1 MKTTVRRK
9 KMNRRLLLGEVLKY
23 KLPVGFEYE
32 VPYTELT
39 AGQLIRDGS
48 LVDRNT
54 YSELWKF
61 VEAHP
66 SMLVND
72 DEWLATLTANEG
84 LVCNY
89 YSTGDNSTTFRLPK
103 AGTIVLPNSDPS
115 KINTYSTDIQR
126 NITGSITMI
135 DTIGKTQNSAGALLF
150 TATNASSS
158 VNNNGNWSNSGTIDF
173 DASRSIGTDHTGN
186 EVKPKTITKLPVVQ
200 AISEIV
206 DAGTLDFKNVVSTQN
221 ELTTTHKV
229 KQFTHLSDINLIP
242 GQETL
247 YTIARNLPYNS
258 SIMYN
263 VNADLGLNWIYPNP
277 EYGVFE
283 AIKANDSI
291 VRFRYW
297 QDWSYG
303 SGGLREWHAV
313 CNTDN
318 PLSANKTTWVYCVN
332 DNNNYIQAN
341 TWASLTMAPKP
352 SDYVV
357 EFIAPCDGKASLSIT
372 TSTASVHWISFEEYD
387 MTNNAHPLIQK
398 ITAFGPAGLPNNIL
412 SQNFSVKRGN
422 FITLAASSTSASY
435 EAKFSPYKYEIEAY
449 HWIKNDVNTFR
460 RPDFGVITFTVA
472 SYNNTAGNEMLYGVS
487 TSQSLGTISYQP
499 SNAGITEIIIS
510 ESSAE
515 GVANNVLVVLNKA
528 NKPTAVTQDHLLLQD
543 LEGNILVD
551 LRYSAQHSTDTK
563 TGYFIAGDTA
573 TANIL
578 ALVKQNV
585 NKEIS
590 MTFCAKYVPPISL
603 NTKR

>member
-1 MKTTVRRK
+1 M
-9 KMNRRLLLGEVLKY
+9 
-23 KLPVGFEYE
+23 
-32 VPYTELT
+32 
-39 AGQLIRDGS
+39 
-48 LVDRNT
+48 
-54 YSELWKF
+54 
-61 VEAHP
+61 
-66 SMLVND
+66 
-72 DEWLATLTANEG
+72 
-84 LVCNY
+84 
-89 YSTGDNSTTFRLPK
+89 PK

-135 DTIGKTQNSAGALLF
+135 DTIGKIQNSVGALLF

-158 VNNNGNWSNSGTIDF
+158 VNNDGNWSNSGTIDF

-200 AISEIV
+200 AISEV
-206 DAGTLDFKNVVSTQN
+206 VNAGTLDFENVVSTQN

-263 VNADLGLNWIYPNP
+263 VNADLGLNWIYPNS

-318 PLSANKTTWVYCVN
+318 PLSANKTIWVYCVN

-372 TSTASVHWISFEEYD
+372 TSTASIHWISFEEYD
-387 MTNNAHPLIQK
+387 MTNDAHPLIQK

-435 EAKFSPYKYEIEAY
+435 EAKFSPYKYEIEAF

-515 GVANNVLVVLNKA
+515 DVADNVLVVLNKA

-563 TGYFIAGDTA
+563 TGYFIAGNTA
-573 TANIL
+573 TATIL
-578 ALVKQNV
+578 TLVKQNV

-590 MTFCAKYVPPISL
+590 MTFCAKYVLPTSL
-603 NTKR
+603 TTKS

>member
-1 MKTTVRRK
+1 
-9 KMNRRLLLGEVLKY
+9 MNRRLLLGGVLKY

-48 LVDRNT
+48 LVNRNT

-72 DEWLATLTANEG
+72 DEWLTTLAANEG

-200 AISEIV
+200 AISEV
-206 DAGTLDFKNVVSTQN
+206 VNAGTLDFENVVSTQN

-229 KQFTHLSDINLIP
+229 KSFTHLNDINLIP

-263 VNADLGLNWIYPNP
+263 VNADLGLNWIYPNS

-341 TWASLTMAPKP
+341 TWASLTMVPKP

-372 TSTASVHWISFEEYD
+372 TSAASIHWISFEEYD
-387 MTNNAHPLIQK
+387 MTNDARPLIQK

-422 FITLAASSTSASY
+422 FITLAASFTSASY

-551 LRYSAQHSTDTK
+551 LRYSAQHSTDIK
-563 TGYFIAGDTA
+563 TGYFIAGNTA

-590 MTFCAKYVPPISL
+590 MTFCAKYVPSISL
-603 NTKR
+603 NTKS

>member
-1 MKTTVRRK
+1 
-9 KMNRRLLLGEVLKY
+9 MNRRLLLGGVLKY

-48 LVDRNT
+48 LVNRNT
-54 YSELWKF
+54 YSKLWKF

-72 DEWLATLTANEG
+72 DEWLATLTANEC

-173 DASRSIGTDHTGN
+173 DASRSIGMDHTGN

-200 AISEIV
+200 AISEVV
-206 DAGTLDFKNVVSTQN
+206 DAGTLDFENVVSTQN

-283 AIKANDSI
+283 AIKANNSI

-297 QDWSYG
+297 QDWNYG
-303 SGGLREWHAV
+303 SSGLREWHAV

-341 TWASLTMAPKP
+341 TWA
-352 SDYVV
+352 
-357 EFIAPCDGKASLSIT
+357 GR
-372 TSTASVHWISFEEYD
+372 H
-387 MTNNAHPLIQK
+387 
-398 ITAFGPAGLPNNIL
+398 
-412 SQNFSVKRGN
+412 
-422 FITLAASSTSASY
+422 
-435 EAKFSPYKYEIEAY
+435 
-449 HWIKNDVNTFR
+449 
-460 RPDFGVITFTVA
+460 
-472 SYNNTAGNEMLYGVS
+472 
-487 TSQSLGTISYQP
+487 
-499 SNAGITEIIIS
+499 
-510 ESSAE
+510 
-515 GVANNVLVVLNKA
+515 
-528 NKPTAVTQDHLLLQD
+528 
-543 LEGNILVD
+543 
-551 LRYSAQHSTDTK
+551 
-563 TGYFIAGDTA
+563 
-573 TANIL
+573 
-578 ALVKQNV
+578 
-585 NKEIS
+585 
-590 MTFCAKYVPPISL
+590 
-603 NTKR
+603 

>member
-1 MKTTVRRK
+1 
-9 KMNRRLLLGEVLKY
+9 MNRRLLLGEVLKY

-173 DASRSIGTDHTGN
+173 DASRSIGMDHTGN
-186 EVKPKTITKLPVVQ
+186 EVKPKTITKLSVVQ
-200 AISEIV
+200 AISEVV
-206 DAGTLDFKNVVSTQN
+206 DAGTLDFENVVSTQN

-341 TWASLTMAPKP
+341 TWASLTMVPKP

-372 TSTASVHWISFEEYD
+372 TSTASIHWISFEEYD

-398 ITAFGPAGLPNNIL
+398 ITAFGPAGLSNNIL

-590 MTFCAKYVPPISL
+590 MTFCAKYVPPVSL
-603 NTKR
+603 NTKS

>member
-1 MKTTVRRK
+1 
-9 KMNRRLLLGEVLKY
+9 MNRRLLLGGVLKY

-48 LVDRNT
+48 LVNRNT

-173 DASRSIGTDHTGN
+173 DASRSIGMDHTGN

-200 AISEIV
+200 AISEVV
-206 DAGTLDFKNVVSTQN
+206 DAGTLDFENVVSTQN

-297 QDWSYG
+297 HDWSYG

-372 TSTASVHWISFEEYD
+372 TSAASIHWISFEEYD
-387 MTNNAHPLIQK
+387 MTNDAHPLIQK

-603 NTKR
+603 NTKKLI

>member
-1 MKTTVRRK
+1 
-9 KMNRRLLLGEVLKY
+9 MNRRLLLGEVLKY

-103 AGTIVLPNSDPS
+103 AGTIILPNSDPS

-206 DAGTLDFKNVVSTQN
+206 DAGTLDFENVVSTQN

-372 TSTASVHWISFEEYD
+372 TSTASIHWISFEEYD

-573 TANIL
+573 TANVL

-590 MTFCAKYVPPISL
+590 MTFCVKYVSPISL
-603 NTKR
+603 NTKN

>member
-1 MKTTVRRK
+1 
-9 KMNRRLLLGEVLKY
+9 MNRRLLLGEVLKY

-206 DAGTLDFKNVVSTQN
+206 DAGTLDFENVVSTQN

-263 VNADLGLNWIYPNP
+263 VTADLGLNWIYPNS

-341 TWASLTMAPKP
+341 TWASLTMTPKP

-372 TSTASVHWISFEEYD
+372 TSAASIHWISFEEYD
-387 MTNNAHPLIQK
+387 MTNDARPLIQK
-398 ITAFGPAGLPNNIL
+398 ITAFGPAGLSNNIL

-422 FITLAASSTSASY
+422 FITLAASNTIASY
-435 EAKFSPYKYEIEAY
+435 EAKFSPYKYEIEAF

-585 NKEIS
+585 TKEIS

-603 NTKR
+603 NTKS

>member
-1 MKTTVRRK
+1 
-9 KMNRRLLLGEVLKY
+9 MNRRLLLGEVLKY

-72 DEWLATLTANEG
+72 DEWLTTLTANEG

-206 DAGTLDFKNVVSTQN
+206 DAGTLDFENVVSTQN

-372 TSTASVHWISFEEYD
+372 TSTASIHWISFEEYD

-563 TGYFIAGDTA
+563 TGYFIAGNTA

>member
-1 MKTTVRRK
+1 
-9 KMNRRLLLGEVLKY
+9 MNRRLLLGEVLKY

-72 DEWLATLTANEG
+72 DEWLATLKANEG

-200 AISEIV
+200 AISEV
-206 DAGTLDFKNVVSTQN
+206 VNAGTLDFENVVSTQN

-341 TWASLTMAPKP
+341 TWASLTLVPKP

-372 TSTASVHWISFEEYD
+372 TSAASIHWISFEEYD
-387 MTNNAHPLIQK
+387 MTNDARPLIQK

-499 SNAGITEIIIS
+499 SNAGITEIIVS

-590 MTFCAKYVPPISL
+590 MTFCAKYVPPVSL
-603 NTKR
+603 NTKS